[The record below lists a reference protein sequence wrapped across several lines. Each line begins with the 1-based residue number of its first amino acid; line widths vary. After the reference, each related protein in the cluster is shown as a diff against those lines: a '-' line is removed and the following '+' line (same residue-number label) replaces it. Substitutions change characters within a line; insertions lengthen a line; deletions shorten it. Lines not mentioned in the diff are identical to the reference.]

1 MLPCLTPL
9 CIWHVLESI
18 EFHLTFFFVF
28 MYMLSLGI
36 MQKGHPGRWGANHGW
51 RLRKSYFAMF
61 CYYNYSVNIDQ
72 HNQNINNLVHC
83 FPPPPF
89 GNERQGQIYI
99 GATGSMAPV
108 PEVPW
113 DPFETTKIWQVY
125 IIKVELASGT
135 DWVYGYQHHF
145 KQVATFFAKLKGARK
160 VAKLHLPK
168 GVSI

>member
-36 MQKGHPGRWGANHGW
+36 MQKGHPGRWGANRGW
-51 RLRKSYFAMF
+51 WLRKSYFAMF

-83 FPPPPF
+83 FPPPLPLAMS
-89 GNERQGQIYI
+89 GRARYTQGLSGPWPKSVRCHGTLLKLQKSGKLILLKLSWPQ
-99 GATGSMAPV
+99 AQTGSM
-108 PEVPW
+108 
-113 DPFETTKIWQVY
+113 DI
-125 IIKVELASGT
+125 
-135 DWVYGYQHHF
+135 
-145 KQVATFFAKLKGARK
+145 
-160 VAKLHLPK
+160 
-168 GVSI
+168 SITLNRWPLFLQN